1 LWRCFFGRPSC
12 RGDHTEDADK
22 YDELF
27 DDIKIAFSKRYVD
40 ANGHIQGA
48 TQCAYAMVLK
58 FELLPDELK
67 PEAAQYLEDDIK
79 AKGWQL
85 STGFVGVSYLIPV
98 LTQAGK
104 ADMAYRLLQQDTFLR
119 GYFP

>member
-1 LWRCFFGRPSC
+1 
-12 RGDHTEDADK
+12 
-22 YDELF
+22 
-27 DDIKIAFSKRYVD
+27 
-40 ANGHIQGA
+40 
-48 TQCAYAMVLK
+48 MVLK

-79 AKGWQL
+79 AKGWHL

-104 ADMAYRLLQQDTFLR
+104 ADMAYRLLQQDTFPSWLFSVTHDLGTLAR
-119 GYFP
+119 LDAQERISRSGHEFV